1 MKIVNK
7 LLDQRIKDD
16 GKEKLKLPIIPKRKI
31 PLDEIFYNS
40 PVKMYIPEKTEDK
53 ALTIL
58 KSKRAKLLENKK
70 NLKLKTTKEHTIVKS
85 VIYLELEL

>member
-31 PLDEIFYNS
+31 PLNEEIFYNS

-58 KSKRAKLLENKK
+58 KSKRAKLLEKQK
-70 NLKLKTTKEHTIVKS
+70 
-85 VIYLELEL
+85 